1 MIKAVIFDV
10 DGTIV
15 DSNEAHVVAWDR
27 AFRHFGK
34 QFPIDKLRKNVGKGA
49 DQYLPEFLSPEELR
63 TLGDKIDKYRSEIFK
78 KEYLPHL
85 RPFPKVRELF
95 QRIKHDEKRI
105 ALASSGKK
113 SDLKVMKKIAR
124 IEDLV
129 DCEITADDA
138 DKSKPA
144 PDIFASTLK
153 KLGDLPADAVL
164 AIGDTPYDAIA
175 ARKVGIATIGV
186 LCGGF
191 PETELRAA
199 GMIAIYRDPADLL
212 RHYED
217 SPIVETRRG

>member
-15 DSNEAHVVAWDR
+15 DSNEAHVAAWDR

-49 DQYLPEFLSPEELR
+49 DHYLPEFLSPEELR
-63 TLGDKIDKYRSEIFK
+63 TLGDKIDKFRSEIFK
-78 KEYLPHL
+78 AEYRPYL
-85 RPFPKVRELF
+85 RAFPKVRELF
-95 QRIKHDEKRI
+95 ERIKHDKKRI

-153 KLGDLPADAVL
+153 KLDDLRADAVL
-164 AIGDTPYDAIA
+164 AVGDTPYDAIA

-191 PETELRAA
+191 SEDELRSA

-212 RHYED
+212 QHYED
-217 SPIVETRRG
+217 LPIGKRSR